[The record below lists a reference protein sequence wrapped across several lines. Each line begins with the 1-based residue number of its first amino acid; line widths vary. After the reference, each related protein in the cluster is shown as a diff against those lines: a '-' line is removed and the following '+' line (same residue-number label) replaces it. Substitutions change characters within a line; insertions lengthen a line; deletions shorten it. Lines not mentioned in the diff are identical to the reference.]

1 MKKKLLSEAQVRRFM
16 GLAGLNPLNETYNM
30 EEDAVDMEEGVRKV
44 DDLDEMGHA
53 RKADDGAR
61 KKVMEEEDPM
71 EEPEGEA
78 DLTMDEDALARIK
91 KNLDEL
97 QKDLAPLTDQVEGDM
112 EEPEGAEGD
121 LPDLEDD
128 EEDPMAGADDMGGEE
143 DEDED
148 MAALDEE
155 LFEVEMELTEDEI
168 VNEVA
173 RRVAKRIVEAKRAHK
188 KMNEALGRK
197 R

>member
-1 MKKKLLSEAQVRRFM
+1 
-16 GLAGLNPLNETYNM
+16 
-30 EEDAVDMEEGVRKV
+30 
-44 DDLDEMGHA
+44 
-53 RKADDGAR
+53 
-61 KKVMEEEDPM
+61 
-71 EEPEGEA
+71 
-78 DLTMDEDALARIK
+78 
-91 KNLDEL
+91 
-97 QKDLAPLTDQVEGDM
+97 M